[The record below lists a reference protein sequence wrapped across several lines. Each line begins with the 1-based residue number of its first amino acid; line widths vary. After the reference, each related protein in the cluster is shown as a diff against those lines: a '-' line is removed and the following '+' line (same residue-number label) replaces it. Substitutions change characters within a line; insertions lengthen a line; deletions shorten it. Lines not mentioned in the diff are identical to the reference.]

1 MKFYKLLSVILM
13 SAFLIHCK
21 SKTEEQTKVDPILQ
35 EALSIQDEAIHI
47 GMELDSI
54 LDAKMAEGS
63 FAQNIDSLRILKS
76 AVNDWRNNMVEIP
89 GIEHDHDHHGHDH
102 DHSHDHSGSEA
113 AAHLSPQDIKKVQ
126 TEWKAAI
133 DSIRN
138 IIK

>member
-1 MKFYKLLSVILM
+1 MNFYKVMSIILM
-13 SAFLIHCK
+13 SVLLVNCK
-21 SKTEEQTKVDPILQ
+21 NKTEEQTKVDPILQ

-89 GIEHDHDHHGHDH
+89 GVEHDHHGHDH
-102 DHSHDHSGSEA
+102 DHSHDHSGIEA
-113 AAHLSPQDIKKVQ
+113 AAHLSPEDIKKVQ
-126 TEWKAAI
+126 LEWKAAI
-133 DSIRN
+133 DVIRSSI
-138 IIK
+138 K

>member
-13 SAFLIHCK
+13 SAFLISCK

-138 IIK
+138 SIK

>member
-13 SAFLIHCK
+13 SAFLINCK
-21 SKTEEQTKVDPILQ
+21 NKTEEQTKVDPILQ

-63 FAQNIDSLRILKS
+63 FAQNIDSLRMLKS

-138 IIK
+138 SIK

>member
-13 SAFLIHCK
+13 SAFLINCK

-47 GMELDSI
+47 GIELDSI

-102 DHSHDHSGSEA
+102 SHDHSGSEA
-113 AAHLSPQDIKKVQ
+113 AAHLSPQDIMKVQ

-138 IIK
+138 SIK

>member
-1 MKFYKLLSVILM
+1 MNFYKVMSIILM
-13 SAFLIHCK
+13 SVLLINCK
-21 SKTEEQTKVDPILQ
+21 NKTEEQTKVDPILQ

-89 GIEHDHDHHGHDH
+89 GVEHDHHGHDH
-102 DHSHDHSGSEA
+102 DHSHDHSGIEA
-113 AAHLSPQDIKKVQ
+113 SAHLSPEDIKKVQ
-126 TEWKAAI
+126 LEWKAAI
-133 DSIRN
+133 DVIRSSI
-138 IIK
+138 K

>member
-13 SAFLIHCK
+13 SAFLISCK
-21 SKTEEQTKVDPILQ
+21 NKTEEQTKVDPILQ

-138 IIK
+138 SIK

>member
-13 SAFLIHCK
+13 SAFLISCK

-102 DHSHDHSGSEA
+102 DHSHDHSGSEG

-138 IIK
+138 SIK

>member
-1 MKFYKLLSVILM
+1 MKKYFTGFCFIVLFVPGLS
-13 SAFLIHCK
+13 
-21 SKTEEQTKVDPILQ
+21 
-35 EALSIQDEAIHI
+35 
-47 GMELDSI
+47 
-54 LDAKMAEGS
+54 
-63 FAQNIDSLRILKS
+63 AQNIDSLRILKS

-102 DHSHDHSGSEA
+102 DHSHDHSGSEG

-138 IIK
+138 SIK

>member
-13 SAFLIHCK
+13 SAFLINCK

-47 GMELDSI
+47 GIELDSI

-138 IIK
+138 SIK